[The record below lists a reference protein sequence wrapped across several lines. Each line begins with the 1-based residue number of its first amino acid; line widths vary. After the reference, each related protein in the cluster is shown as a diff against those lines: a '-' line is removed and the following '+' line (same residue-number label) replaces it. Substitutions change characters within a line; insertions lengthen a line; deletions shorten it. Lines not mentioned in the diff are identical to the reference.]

1 MLQSRQHS
9 MYQQKRMTFHQI
21 TEITTF
27 FVDTKKK
34 WLEIE
39 LDLEN
44 QIICEE
50 SCRLNNLTIILMLV

>member
-9 MYQQKRMTFHQI
+9 MYQQTRMTFHQI

-27 FVDTKKK
+27 FVDNEKKRLK
-34 WLEIE
+34 IE

-50 SCRLNNLTIILMLV
+50 SCRLNDLTVILMLV

>member
-1 MLQSRQHS
+1 
-9 MYQQKRMTFHQI
+9 MTFHQI

-27 FVDTKKK
+27 FVDNEKK
-34 WLEIE
+34 WLKIE

-50 SCRLNNLTIILMLV
+50 SCRLNDLTVILMLVWRARHNVCI